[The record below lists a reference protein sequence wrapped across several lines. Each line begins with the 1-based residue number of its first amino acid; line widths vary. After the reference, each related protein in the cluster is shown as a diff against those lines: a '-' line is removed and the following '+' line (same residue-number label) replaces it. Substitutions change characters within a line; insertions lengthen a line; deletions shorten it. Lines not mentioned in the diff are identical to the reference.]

1 MAQCHHSCV
10 NIKLHTVSL
19 PDIYIPIT
27 TRCPAVL
34 FRRHDVRKLLV
45 WALPKIR
52 IFRRNDDIIQSLLGA
67 HGVEGD
73 LSILLHRSVSFC
85 SQFSSRYWRNKRN
98 GIKARVLYP
107 LIFYVNTCCESVVKN
122 TRTTT
127 PPKDLLKER
136 LPCEVGTASWM
147 VSFEAKALVLAWGSK
162 VVEESCTA
170 ICFKHALD
178 RR

>member
-1 MAQCHHSCV
+1 M
-10 NIKLHTVSL
+10 
-19 PDIYIPIT
+19 
-27 TRCPAVL
+27 
-34 FRRHDVRKLLV
+34 
-45 WALPKIR
+45 
-52 IFRRNDDIIQSLLGA
+52 
-67 HGVEGD
+67 EGD

-178 RR
+178 RREALEVLEEVCLCRCFTFFSFHCYLS